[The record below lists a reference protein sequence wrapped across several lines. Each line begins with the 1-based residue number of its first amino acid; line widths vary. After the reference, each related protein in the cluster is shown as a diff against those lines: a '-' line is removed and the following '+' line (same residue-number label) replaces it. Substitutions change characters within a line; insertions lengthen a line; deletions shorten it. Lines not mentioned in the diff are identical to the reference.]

1 MARVAKNHNPEM
13 LKWVRLDLGLSL
25 EQAAK
30 FMRIDPQRLEK
41 FENGEVRPTRKQ
53 LFDFANKYG
62 TSIISFY
69 LNSPP
74 SNGVIEKMAY
84 FRMPNRDISSSEL
97 ALTKLFVK
105 DILVRQA
112 ILKDLLED
120 LDEAIPSNLSQLISI
135 DNSISDA
142 ATKITDKFDLDQI
155 IADPKKR
162 KENRSLFQKIR
173 SQCEAKGIFVLMAGY
188 HEMRNTHLGD
198 HVFRGVSLADDVAP
212 IIVIN
217 SKESG
222 RAHSF
227 TLLHELA
234 HICIGSIGVSRNP
247 SDIDVGANEME
258 VERFCNDVASEILLP
273 AVEIDELGRYTD
285 TEEAE
290 VAIRKIADMWVVSEF
305 LVAYRLYRVNKISGS
320 CFRSL
325 AARYRK
331 RWITHEEERRRSR
344 TDSSGGPSV
353 YTVKRAYIG
362 RPIVDLVRR
371 GVASGELRYFDAAK
385 LLGVKVGGVEK
396 MIAA

>member
-1 MARVAKNHNPEM
+1 MARVARNHNPEM
-13 LKWVRLDLGLSL
+13 LRWVRLDLGFSL

-30 FMRIDPQRLEK
+30 FLRIDPQRLRK
-41 FENGEVRPTRKQ
+41 FEKGETAPTRKQ

-69 LNSPP
+69 LSSPP
-74 SNGVIEKMAY
+74 SRGAIDKIAY
-84 FRMPNRDISSSEL
+84 FRMPNRGINDNEL

-120 LDEAIPSNLSQLISI
+120 LDEAIPSNFSQLISI
-135 DNSISDA
+135 DSSISYA
-142 ATKITDKFDLDQI
+142 AAKIIDRFGLDNLL
-155 IADPKKR
+155 ADPKKR
-162 KENRSLFQKIR
+162 RGNRPLFNKIR
-173 SQCEAKGIFVLMAGY
+173 SRCEAEGIFVLMAGY
-188 HEMRNTHLGD
+188 YEMRNTHLGD
-198 HVFRGVSLADDVAP
+198 HVFRGVSLADDIAP

-247 SDIDVGANEME
+247 SEVDIGASEMK

-273 AVEIDELGRYTD
+273 TAKVDELGKYAD
-285 TEEAE
+285 IEDAE
-290 VAIRKIADMWVVSEF
+290 IAIRGIADTWVVSEF
-305 LVAYRLYRVNKISGS
+305 LVAYRLYRTNKISGS

-331 RWITHEEERRRSR
+331 RWMAHEEDRRRSR
-344 TDSSGGPSV
+344 TDAQRGPSI
-353 YTVKRAYIG
+353 YAVKRAYLGGAI
-362 RPIVDLVRR
+362 IDLVRR
-371 GVASGELRYFDAAK
+371 GVVSGELRHVDAAK
-385 LLGVKVGGVEK
+385 LLGVKVDGVEK
-396 MIAA
+396 MIVA

>member
-1 MARVAKNHNPEM
+1 M

-30 FMRIDPQRLEK
+30 FLGVDPQRLKK
-41 FENGEVRPTRKQ
+41 FENGEIRPTRKQ

-74 SNGVIEKMAY
+74 SSGVIDKMAY
-84 FRMPNRDISSSEL
+84 FRMPNRGINENEL
-97 ALTKLFVK
+97 VLTKLFVK

-120 LDEAIPSNLSQLISI
+120 LDEAISSNLSQLISI
-135 DNSISDA
+135 DNSINDA
-142 ATKITDKFDLDQI
+142 AVKITNQFDLDYLLV
-155 IADPKKR
+155 DPKKR
-162 KENRSLFQKIR
+162 KGGRYLFNKLRSR
-173 SQCEAKGIFVLMAGY
+173 CEAQGIFVLMAGY
-188 HEMRNTHLGD
+188 HEMGNTHLGD
-198 HVFRGVSLADDVAP
+198 HVFRGVSLADDIAP

-217 SKESG
+217 SKESD

-227 TLLHELA
+227 TLLHELV
-234 HICIGSIGVSRNP
+234 HICMGSIGVSRNP
-247 SDIDVGANEME
+247 NEIDIGAKEME

-273 AVEIDELGRYTD
+273 AAKVDELGEYAGI
-285 TEEAE
+285 EEAE
-290 VAIRKIADMWVVSEF
+290 VAVREVADTWVVSEF
-305 LVAYRLYRVNKISGS
+305 LASYRLYRAKKISGS

-344 TDSSGGPSV
+344 TDAQGGPSI
-353 YTVKRAYIG
+353 YTVKRAYLG

-371 GVASGELRYFDAAK
+371 GVASGELRYIDAAK
-385 LLGVKVGGVEK
+385 LLGVKVDGVEK
-396 MIAA
+396 MIVA